1 MIKKL
6 NLPRWSY
13 PILSILFWVGVW
25 WLLALLFNKPLILPS
40 PLAVLKTVGAL
51 AITGVFWM
59 SVLQS
64 LLRISA
70 GILLA
75 LLFGSLLAFLTVK
88 SGICH
93 HLFAPLLT
101 LFKATP
107 VASVIFLMLIWFGR
121 DRSPMLIALMMA
133 LPIVWSNVREGFLQT
148 DKKLLEMASVF
159 KLSGAKR
166 LRYIHI
172 PSLFPYFL
180 AACRSA
186 ISLAW
191 KAGIAAE
198 VLTNPQNTIGHFI
211 YDAKT
216 WGYNDQLFAWT
227 LVVIVIS
234 AGIEWGLLALL
245 GKTQKKWEVKK
256 NA

>member
-1 MIKKL
+1 MKRL
-6 NLPRWSY
+6 RLPKWSY
-13 PILSILFWVGVW
+13 PILSLLFWVGVW
-25 WLLALLFNKPLILPS
+25 WLLAAIFNKPLILPT
-40 PLAVLKTVGAL
+40 PVKVLETVGTL

-75 LLFGSLLAFLTVK
+75 LLFGSLLALLTVK
-88 SGICH
+88 SPLCH
-93 HLFAPLLT
+93 HIFSPVLMLC
-101 LFKATP
+101 KATP
-107 VASVIFLMLIWFGR
+107 VASVIFLLLIWFGR
-121 DRSPMLIALMMA
+121 DQTPMLIALVMA

-148 DKKLLEMASVF
+148 DKKLLEMAAVF
-159 KLSGAKR
+159 RLSTKGR
-166 LRYIHI
+166 LRYIHL

-198 VLTNPQNTIGHFI
+198 VLTAPNNTIGRFI

-216 WGYNDQLFAWT
+216 WGMNDQLFAWT

-234 AGIEWGLLALL
+234 AGIEWGALALL
-245 GKTQKKWEVKK
+245 GKAQKKWEVKK
-256 NA
+256 NG